1 MKTPI
6 PAVILVLVTAAATAA
21 VTLPSVTAEPSPSQ
35 APAAQAASAQA
46 APAQELVTGLPD
58 FTRLV
63 ERIGP
68 GVVSIEATIGGAR
81 MAQRGGPPQ
90 EMFPEIFRRFFGPG
104 FPFPGG
110 PDGPGGQDDPRET
123 PRGISMGTGF
133 LISEDGYLLTNH
145 HVVANA
151 EEVRVRLHDDR
162 QFDAEVVGSDEQSD
176 VAVLKIDADDLTVLR
191 PGDAGEVR
199 PGQWAVAI
207 GSPFGL
213 EQSVT
218 AGIVSA
224 VGRSNRYGNQQ
235 YVPFIQT
242 DVAINR
248 GNSGGPL
255 LNTRGEVIG
264 INSQIFSNSGGYMG
278 VSFAIPIDVVM
289 NVAEQLKDT
298 GQVRR
303 GQVGVQ
309 VQEIRPDEAKGL
321 GLPDTL
327 GALVAD
333 VIQGGPAEKAGIER
347 GDVIREVDGTRINQS
362 SDLPPMIGARAPG
375 SRVTMT
381 VWREGRTR
389 EFTVTLDELD
399 DGLAAAGARSST
411 RAPAAQQS
419 NPLGIVGSELAA
431 EQRRRLG
438 LKPDEGVAVARV
450 EGLAARSAGIQ
461 PGDVILQVGRVNVAT
476 PAALDRE
483 LGKAKAGETVM
494 LLVRNRSG
502 GTQFIAVTPREAE

>member
-1 MKTPI
+1 MKTPVFALALVALTAAGTAAVVI
-6 PAVILVLVTAAATAA
+6 PAATAQ
-21 VTLPSVTAEPSPSQ
+21 SQDQ
-35 APAAQAASAQA
+35 APAPAAVSAPPS
-46 APAQELVTGLPD
+46 APLVTGLPD

-63 ERIGP
+63 DRVAP
-68 GVVSIEATIGGAR
+68 AVVNIEVTIDGRGNR
-81 MAQRGGPPQ
+81 QAQAMPDD
-90 EMFPEIFRRFFGPG
+90 MPEFFRRFFGPG
-104 FPFPGG
+104 TPFPGA
-110 PDGPGGQDDPRET
+110 PQDPGAG
-123 PRGISMGTGF
+123 RGGMSMGSGF
-133 LISEDGYLLTNH
+133 LISGDGYVITNH
-145 HVVANA
+145 HVVAGASDVRVTLPDRRGFNA
-151 EEVRVRLHDDR
+151 EVI
-162 QFDAEVVGSDEQSD
+162 GSDEQSD
-176 VAVLKIDADDLTVLR
+176 VAVLKIDARNLPFLR
-191 PGDAGEVR
+191 AGDANSVK

-207 GSPFGL
+207 GSPFGFD
-213 EQSVT
+213 QSVT

-224 VGRSNRYGNQQ
+224 VGRANRYSNQR

-255 LNTRGEVIG
+255 LNTSGEVIG

-303 GQVGVQ
+303 GQMGVQ
-309 VQEIRPDEAKGL
+309 VQEIGPDDAKGL
-321 GLPDTL
+321 DLPDIR

-333 VIQGGPAEKAGIER
+333 VIQGGAAEKAGIER
-347 GDVIREVDGTRINQS
+347 GDVIREVDGVSVNQS
-362 SDLPPMIGARAPG
+362 SDVPPMIGGKAPG
-375 SRVTMT
+375 SKVRVKI
-381 VWREGRTR
+381 WREGRTR
-389 EFTVTLDELD
+389 DITVTLGELD
-399 DGLAAAGARSST
+399 EGIAGAGSRPAA
-411 RAPAAQQS
+411 RPPAAQQS
-419 NPLGIVGSELAA
+419 NPLGLVGSELNA
-431 EQRRRLG
+431 EQRRRLD

-483 LGKAKAGETVM
+483 LGKVKTGETVM

-502 GTQFIAVTPREAE
+502 GTQFIAVTPRESAK